1 MPEIS
6 MVVNGKPVRAD
17 VPPNMLL
24 VELLREKLGLTG
36 THVGCDTANAA
47 PASCM

>member
-24 VELLREKLGLTG
+24 AESLRRSW
-36 THVGCDTANAA
+36 D
-47 PASCM
+47 